1 MSRAWWTCL
10 FLLGLATANEKPS
23 GSDVVQFMIHKDTG
37 SASAA
42 VEDQPDLIN
51 WRDEKGWSLL
61 HHAAWHGSSEVINSL
76 VKAGAEVDLKDLV
89 KGVTPLMAAA
99 EKGQEEALKTLVKA
113 GADVN
118 ATDSEGKGVVV
129 RSGSS
134 SVLRLLLDAGID
146 LDHRDSLGNTP
157 VMKWAQEGRADMLI
171 EALPHCPDITL
182 TNHNDLTALD
192 VATMNRNVNATKLI
206 EDKIQVMCV
215 TDGVHYPL
223 NHTRYEGCHEVR
235 CEAKCQW
242 TKTGNI
248 DQACSDVNI
257 DSLDN
262 PGGTRHNS
270 EDGRPISAEG
280 MLLVTVHQR
289 VRQAMCP

>member
-1 MSRAWWTCL
+1 MAAQPTTETMAED
-10 FLLGLATANEKPS
+10 GLNLSSEKNMQIDYHS
-23 GSDVVQFMIHKDTG
+23 SDVVQFMIHKDTG

-146 LDHRDSLGNTP
+146 LDHRDSLG
-157 VMKWAQEGRADMLI
+157 
-171 EALPHCPDITL
+171 
-182 TNHNDLTALD
+182 
-192 VATMNRNVNATKLI
+192 
-206 EDKIQVMCV
+206 
-215 TDGVHYPL
+215 
-223 NHTRYEGCHEVR
+223 
-235 CEAKCQW
+235 
-242 TKTGNI
+242 
-248 DQACSDVNI
+248 
-257 DSLDN
+257 
-262 PGGTRHNS
+262 
-270 EDGRPISAEG
+270 
-280 MLLVTVHQR
+280 
-289 VRQAMCP
+289 